1 VKGKQVMRDEGK
13 RNELDAR
20 GAGNWTAIAI
30 RVTLGSLLVACAE
43 VPAVAQ
49 LPPALEARIEA
60 TVREVG
66 SLETVRATEIHC
78 EVKGQATLISIVP
91 EGTQVKQGDLLVEF
105 DDSKLQDR
113 LAASKIA
120 LESAAAAVVAAKQ
133 DLEQAQQQGSLNL
146 TIARQ
151 ALALVAVEQER
162 VLGKNGTLAL
172 ELLEVQS
179 ALEVARL
186 RLMAAEKRLVG
197 MDESDVH
204 YAELQLVMKE
214 AQAAIRLGDARQQ
227 LLTGVETRKRKLQS
241 QLALAEA
248 EQEVKSR
255 AAEQLGLVRSAE
267 ANLRATS
274 AAEQVQKK
282 QVADIEE
289 QIKRCKIHAPQAG
302 TVMHVRAMNGR
313 TGRQALAAGSTV
325 RERQPLLRLPDLSE
339 WQMRVSVNESRIA
352 RVRVGA
358 PARVSLDAIPGEVF
372 QGKVKRV
379 SATPEPAMWFEADVQ
394 RYAVTVSLD
403 QQPEFARFGLT
414 GEVEIRLPKR

>member
-49 LPPALEARIEA
+49 LPPALEARIET

-66 SLETVRATEIHC
+66 SLETVRATEIRC
-78 EVKGQATLISIVP
+78 EVKGQATLVSIVP

-113 LAASKIA
+113 LATSKIA

-179 ALEVARL
+179 ALDVARL
-186 RLMAAEKRLVG
+186 RLMSAEKRLVG

-227 LLTGVETRKRKLQS
+227 LLTGVETRRRKLQG

-302 TVMHVRAMNGR
+302 TVMHVRAMTGR
-313 TGRQALAAGSTV
+313 T
-325 RERQPLLRLPDLSE
+325 
-339 WQMRVSVNESRIA
+339 
-352 RVRVGA
+352 
-358 PARVSLDAIPGEVF
+358 
-372 QGKVKRV
+372 
-379 SATPEPAMWFEADVQ
+379 
-394 RYAVTVSLD
+394 
-403 QQPEFARFGLT
+403 
-414 GEVEIRLPKR
+414 